1 MRKCAFATRKLCF
14 AYQGPPCLVR
24 ARLLAEEGATA
35 EIQRAYSIQEN
46 HPGTRVGGIQEND
59 MSLHKDLIDRDRK
72 VTFHAST
79 HLKDYAH
86 GEAAGRVITGGKGIN
101 IVDKD
106 GREFIDAFAGL
117 YCVNIGY
124 GRTEVAEAIYQQALE
139 LSYYHTYVGHANEP
153 QIALSEKILE
163 LAGPGMSKVYYGM
176 SGSDA
181 NETQLKLVRY
191 YNNVLGRPQ
200 KKKVISRMRGYHGSG
215 IASGSLTGLRAF
227 HDQFDL
233 PIETIRH
240 TEAPYYYHRGP
251 EQEGMSEREFSR
263 YCAEQLEAM
272 ILAEGPETVAAFIG
286 EPVLGTGGIVPPPE
300 GYWAAI
306 QEVLAKYDVL
316 LIADEV
322 VCGFGRIGA
331 DFGSHHYGIKPDLIT
346 VAKGLTSAYQPLS
359 AVIVGERVWD
369 VLEKGTCEHGPI
381 GHGWTYSGHALGCAA
396 GLANLAIIEQE
407 GLTRN
412 AAETGAYLQ
421 QQLRTA
427 FADHPIVGE
436 VRGVGMLAALEF
448 VPDPA
453 RREPFDPKIKV
464 GPRIA
469 AAALDENLIARAMP
483 QGDILGFAPPLIATR
498 DEVDDIVAR
507 TCRAVDRVTN
517 ELTRAGT
524 LTA

>member
-1 MRKCAFATRKLCF
+1 MKIL
-14 AYQGPPCLVR
+14 
-24 ARLLAEEGATA
+24 
-35 EIQRAYSIQEN
+35 
-46 HPGTRVGGIQEND
+46 PGRTPGSLDYREND
-59 MSLHKDLIDRDRK
+59 MSQQHQDLIDRDRK
-72 VTFHAST
+72 VTFHASS
-79 HLKDYAH
+79 HLRDFAH
-86 GEAAGRVITGGKGIN
+86 GDAPGRVITGGQGIT
-101 IVDKD
+101 IRDKD
-106 GREFIDAFAGL
+106 GREFIDGFAGL

-139 LSYYHTYVGHANEP
+139 LSYYHTYVGHSNEP
-153 QIALSEKILE
+153 QIALSEKIIE
-163 LAGPGMSKVYYGM
+163 LAGPGMSKVYYGLG
-176 SGSDA
+176 GSDA

-215 IASGSLTGLRAF
+215 LATGSLTGLKAF

-233 PIETIRH
+233 PFEGILH
-240 TEAPYYYHRGP
+240 TEAPFYYHRAA
-251 EQEGMSEREFSR
+251 EQQGMSEREFSKH
-263 YCAEQLEAM
+263 CAAKLEEM

-300 GYWAAI
+300 GYWEAI
-306 QEVLAKYDVL
+306 QAVLAKYDVL

-359 AVIVGERVWD
+359 GVIVGDRVWK
-369 VLEKGTCEHGPI
+369 VLEQGTGEYGPI

-396 GLANLAIIEQE
+396 ALANLAIIERE
-407 GLTRN
+407 KLTEN

-421 QQLRTA
+421 QAMADA
-427 FADHPIVGE
+427 FGDHPIVGD

-448 VPDPA
+448 SANPGKREHFDPA
-453 RREPFDPKIKV
+453 LKV

-483 QGDILGFAPPLIATR
+483 QGDILGFAPPLIATPAQV
-498 DEVDDIVAR
+498 DEIVAR
-507 TCRAVDRVTN
+507 ARRAVDKVTDALVR
-517 ELTRAGT
+517 EGALKAV
-524 LTA
+524 TAPVA

>member
-1 MRKCAFATRKLCF
+1 
-14 AYQGPPCLVR
+14 
-24 ARLLAEEGATA
+24 
-35 EIQRAYSIQEN
+35 
-46 HPGTRVGGIQEND
+46 
-59 MSLHKDLIDRDRK
+59 MSLHQQLIDRDRK

-79 HLKDYAH
+79 HLRDFAH
-86 GEAAGRVITGGKGIN
+86 GDAPGRVITGGQGIT

-106 GREFIDAFAGL
+106 GREFIDGFAGL

-124 GRTEVAEAIYQQALE
+124 GRSEVAEAIYEQAMK

-153 QIALSEKILE
+153 QIELSEKILE

-181 NETQLKLVRY
+181 NETQLKIVRY

-215 IASGSLTGLRAF
+215 IASGSLTGLKAF
-227 HDQFDL
+227 HDHFDL

-240 TEAPYYYHRGP
+240 TEAPYYYHRAA
-251 EQEGMSEREFSR
+251 EQQGMTEREFSA
-263 YCAEQLEAM
+263 YCARKLEEM

-300 GYWAAI
+300 GYWQAI
-306 QEVLAKYDVL
+306 QAVLAKYDVL

-331 DFGSHHYGIKPDLIT
+331 DFGSHHYGIEPDLIT

-359 AVIVGERVWD
+359 GVIVGDRVWR
-369 VLEKGTCEHGPI
+369 VLEQGTGEFGPI

-396 GLANLAIIEQE
+396 GLANLAIIERE
-407 GLTRN
+407 GLTQN

-421 QQLRTA
+421 HQMQAA
-427 FADHPIVGE
+427 FGDHPIVGN
-436 VRGVGMLAALEF
+436 VRGVGLLAALEF
-448 VPDPA
+448 SADPA
-453 RREPFDPKIKV
+453 RREHFDPALKV

-483 QGDILGFAPPLIATR
+483 QGDILGFAPPLTISRAEV
-498 DEVDDIVAR
+498 DEVVAR
-507 TCRAVDRVTN
+507 AKRAVDKVAD
-517 ELTRAGT
+517 ELTRSGELKAS
-524 LTA
+524 

>member
-1 MRKCAFATRKLCF
+1 
-14 AYQGPPCLVR
+14 
-24 ARLLAEEGATA
+24 
-35 EIQRAYSIQEN
+35 
-46 HPGTRVGGIQEND
+46 

-79 HLKDYAH
+79 HLRDFAH
-86 GEAAGRVITGGKGIN
+86 GDAPGRVITGGQGIT

-106 GREFIDAFAGL
+106 GREFIDGFAGL

-124 GRTEVAEAIYQQALE
+124 GRTEVAEAIYRQALE

-181 NETQLKLVRY
+181 NETQLKIVRY

-200 KKKVISRMRGYHGSG
+200 KKKVISRLRGYHGSG
-215 IASGSLTGLRAF
+215 IASGSLTGLKAF

-240 TEAPYYYHRGP
+240 TEAPFYYQRAA
-251 EQEGMSEREFSR
+251 ELEGMTEREFSQH
-263 YCAEQLEAM
+263 CATRLEEM
-272 ILAEGPETVAAFIG
+272 ILTEGPDTVAAFIG

-300 GYWAAI
+300 GYWEAI
-306 QEVLAKYDVL
+306 QAVLAKYDVL

-331 DFGSHHYGIKPDLIT
+331 DFGSHHYGIRPDLIT

-359 AVIVGERVWD
+359 GVIVGDRVWK
-369 VLEKGTCEHGPI
+369 VLEQGTGEYGPI

-396 GLANLAIIEQE
+396 ALANLEIIERE
-407 GLTRN
+407 GLTAN
-412 AAETGAYLQ
+412 AAETGVYLQ
-421 QQLRTA
+421 QAMTRA
-427 FADHPIVGE
+427 FGDHPIVGN

-448 VPDPA
+448 ASSPT
-453 RREPFDPKIKV
+453 RREPFDPALKV
-464 GPRIA
+464 GARIA

-483 QGDILGFAPPLIATR
+483 QGDILGFAPPLITTR
-498 DEVDDIVAR
+498 DQVDEIVDRAR
-507 TCRAVDRVTN
+507 RAVDRVTD
-517 ELTRAGT
+517 ELVREGAIRIAGAT
-524 LTA
+524 VA

>member
-1 MRKCAFATRKLCF
+1 
-14 AYQGPPCLVR
+14 
-24 ARLLAEEGATA
+24 
-35 EIQRAYSIQEN
+35 
-46 HPGTRVGGIQEND
+46 
-59 MSLHKDLIDRDRK
+59 MSLHQQLIDRDRK

-79 HLKDYAH
+79 HLRDFAH
-86 GEAAGRVITGGKGIN
+86 GDAPGRVITGGQGIT

-106 GREFIDAFAGL
+106 GREFIDGFAGL

-124 GRTEVAEAIYQQALE
+124 GRSEVAEAIYEQAMK
-139 LSYYHTYVGHANEP
+139 LSYYHTYVGHSNEP
-153 QIALSEKILE
+153 QIELSEKILE

-181 NETQLKLVRY
+181 NETQLKIVRY

-215 IASGSLTGLRAF
+215 IASGSLTGLKAF
-227 HDQFDL
+227 HDHFDL

-240 TEAPYYYHRGP
+240 TEAPYYYHRAA
-251 EQEGMSEREFSR
+251 EQQGMTEREFSA
-263 YCAEQLEAM
+263 YCAQKLEEM

-300 GYWAAI
+300 GYWEAI
-306 QEVLAKYDVL
+306 QAVLAKYDVL

-359 AVIVGERVWD
+359 GVIVGDRVWQ
-369 VLEKGTCEHGPI
+369 VLEQGTGEFGPI

-396 GLANLAIIEQE
+396 GLANLAIIERE
-407 GLTRN
+407 GLTQN

-421 QQLRTA
+421 SQMQAA
-427 FADHPIVGE
+427 FGDHPIVGN
-436 VRGVGMLAALEF
+436 VRGVGLLAALEF
-448 VPDPA
+448 SANPAKREHFDPA
-453 RREPFDPKIKV
+453 LKI

-469 AAALDENLIARAMP
+469 AAAMDENLIARAMP
-483 QGDILGFAPPLIATR
+483 QGDILGFAPPLTISRAEV
-498 DEVDDIVAR
+498 DEVVAR
-507 TCRAVDRVTN
+507 AKRAVDKVAD
-517 ELTRAGT
+517 ELTRSGELKAS
-524 LTA
+524 